1 MIKRI
6 FCVLCVAVFL
16 FSCQSKKKLVY
27 FQGIE
32 NVKGGGK
39 ADFEPLLQSDDL
51 LLIII
56 SSPVP
61 EAAVPYNLITYSASS
76 LEDQDRSGGSGVRY
90 QTYLIDKEGNIEF
103 PILGSIKVGGLT
115 KSEAVDKIKTA
126 LKKYITSPIVNLRI
140 VNYKISVMGEVVR
153 PGLYT
158 VQTER
163 ITLPE
168 ALSQAGDLTI
178 YGDRKE
184 ILIIRDVDGVKTHH
198 FVDITSADFINSPFY
213 YLDQNDVVYVKPNQ
227 TKVNSSVVGPNVTVG
242 ISAISLLITIIALIA
257 R

>member
-1 MIKRI
+1 M
-6 FCVLCVAVFL
+6 CVAVFL
-16 FSCQSKKKLVY
+16 FSCESKKKLVY

-32 NVKGGGK
+32 NLKGGGDNK
-39 ADFEPLLQSDDL
+39 VDFQPVLQSDDL

-56 SSPVP
+56 SSPTP
-61 EAAVPYNLITYSASS
+61 EAAIPYNLIAYSASS
-76 LEDQDRSGGSGVRY
+76 LENQDRSGGSGRTY
-90 QTYLIDKEGNIEF
+90 QTYLVDNNGNIEF
-103 PILGSIKVGGLT
+103 PILGLIKVGGLT
-115 KSEAVDKIKTA
+115 KTEAVEKLKNE
-126 LKKYITSPIVNLRI
+126 LKKYILSPIVNLRI
-140 VNYKISVMGEVVR
+140 VNYKISVMGEVAR
-153 PGLYT
+153 PGMYSVL
-158 VQTER
+158 TER

-184 ILIIRDVDGVKTHH
+184 VLIIRDVDGVKTHH

-227 TKVNSSVVGPNVTVG
+227 TKVNSSVVGPNITVG
-242 ISAISLLITIIALIA
+242 ISAVSLLITIIALIA